1 MLKLAFHATFKSKSP
16 QYAACLK
23 TDPKHTTIKTN
34 IVLLGK
40 AEFLFCI
47 LIFSILIIFLKFLSI
62 LLMINV
68 LRQIVYLQGEM
79 FQK

>member
-23 TDPKHTTIKTN
+23 TDPKHTTTKTN

-47 LIFSILIIFLKFLSI
+47 LIFSILIIFGKFLSI